1 MLLNAKVTGHGPDII
16 LLHGL
21 FGSLENLGRVAALL
35 SEHYTVHA
43 LDQRNHGRS
52 PHAESMNYSLM
63 AGDVRAYMD
72 HAQLARAF
80 VLGHSMGGKVAMTL
94 ALQAPER
101 VNGLIVADI
110 APIEYPPHHDEIFR
124 ALKSL
129 DLAAIKSRQDA
140 NAHLQEFGIHPD
152 IVPFLLK
159 NLTLDK
165 NTGFQ
170 WRINLPV
177 IERDYPHLMAAISST
192 GMYEGPVLF
201 IAGGLSDYVRKEHE
215 PVIRA
220 LFPAFEFKVL
230 EGTSHWL
237 HAEKPETFTGICQRF
252 LQKIPAMQLGNS
264 IRK

>member
-1 MLLNAKVTGHGPDII
+1 MQLNAKVTGRGPDLI

-21 FGSLENLGRVAALL
+21 FGSLENLGRVGSLL

-52 PHAESMNYSLM
+52 PHTESMTYPMM
-63 AGDVRAYMD
+63 ARDVLLYMD
-72 HAQLARAF
+72 DARLSSAA
-80 VLGHSMGGKVAMTL
+80 VLGHSMGGKVAKTL
-94 ALQAPER
+94 ALHAPER
-101 VNGLIVADI
+101 VRGLIVADI
-110 APIEYPPHHDEIFR
+110 APVQYPPHHDEIFR

-140 NAHLQEFGIHPD
+140 NTHLQSFGIDPQL
-152 IVPFLLK
+152 VPFLLK

-165 NTGFQ
+165 DAGFQ

-177 IERDYPHLMAAISST
+177 IERDYPHLMAAISSDRVFA
-192 GMYEGPVLF
+192 GPVLF

-220 LFPAFEFKVL
+220 LFPAFEFKVI

-237 HAEKPETFTGICQRF
+237 HAEKPETFTGICHRF
-252 LQKIPAMQLGNS
+252 LQKIPT
-264 IRK
+264 I

>member
-1 MLLNAKVTGHGPDII
+1 MLLNAKVTGTGPDII

-21 FGSLENLGRVAALL
+21 FGSLENLGRIATLL

-52 PHAESMNYSLM
+52 PHADVMNYPVM
-63 AGDVRAYMD
+63 AQDVLEYMD
-72 HAQLARAF
+72 RAQLVSAS

-101 VNGLIVADI
+101 VNGLIIADI
-110 APIEYPPHHDEIFR
+110 APVQYPPHHDEVFR
-124 ALKSL
+124 ALRSL
-129 DLAAIKSRQDA
+129 DLTAIKNRQDA
-140 NAHLQEFGIHPD
+140 NAHLQSFGIHPE

-165 NTGFQ
+165 ATGFL

-177 IERDYPHLMAAISST
+177 IERDYPHLMRAISS
-192 GMYEGPVLF
+192 ENVFKRPVLF
-201 IAGGLSDYVRKEHE
+201 IAGGLSDYIKKEHE
-215 PVIRA
+215 SVIRI
-220 LFPAFEFKVL
+220 LFPAFEFKVI

-237 HAEKPETFTGICQRF
+237 HAEKPEIFAGICRRF
-252 LQKIPAMQLGNS
+252 LQKIPAM
-264 IRK
+264 KT